1 MDQAHDSQAQAARA
15 GKRALGGELVGTAG
29 PKRPSRGVAATNPHS
44 HTCTHTCAPP
54 TEQHTRS
61 LSRGK
66 TANFPEPSAAWAFSL
81 HREHLY
87 RIRAQGGPLAGGDQR
102 WEGAPRPTGA
112 PSSEPWDRCPSFWK
126 EAWPRPRQALSS
138 PSRSLWGHRAARRV
152 QELGAGRATHPGVS
166 SFTGRRPLQG
176 QGPAQT
182 RSRMRCSFTGTT
194 ALLFIFCRLLFP
206 RMGLGK
212 PPASPLRHWEES
224 PGAGETPPPP
234 RSIPAAARL
243 PGVAEAGCPRGAAQ
257 AWSTT
262 TQAASPRRGEVAPE
276 RAERCLFNDK
286 LRQAGRE
293 RLIAEIPSTDV
304 RELWELLA

>member
-1 MDQAHDSQAQAARA
+1 MGSSWGQQ
-15 GKRALGGELVGTAG
+15 G
-29 PKRPSRGVAATNPHS
+29 PKGPQRCGGHHPPQPHV
-44 HTCTHTCAPP
+44 HTHTCAPP
-54 TEQHTRS
+54 TEKDTRS

-87 RIRAQGGPLAGGDQR
+87 RIRAQGGPLAGGDRR
-102 WEGAPRPTGA
+102 WEGAPGPTGA

-138 PSRSLWGHRAARRV
+138 PSWSLWGHRAARE
-152 QELGAGRATHPGVS
+152 QELGAGRATHPDVS

-182 RSRMRCSFTGTT
+182 RSRTRCRFTGTT
-194 ALLFIFCRLLFP
+194 ALLFIFCRLLFR

-224 PGAGETPPPP
+224 PGAGETPPP

-262 TQAASPRRGEVAPE
+262 TQVASPRRGEVAPE

-293 RLIAEIPSTDV
+293 RLIAESPVRPIPSTDV